1 LTTVLFCPKAV
12 EVMAESPISPLPQVD
27 SFWLFLVSFFDC
39 SKRQLFFT
47 LFIQIFIHS
56 ISYFQFQIPNTEVCG
71 TTMAVPEE
79 WVPSLGIGVMVSGF
93 LAFVVGT
100 AVRIAR
106 QERNEARRK
115 RNAARQER
123 DAAVEE
129 MEAALEERGTWIQR
143 IKGQHV

>member
-1 LTTVLFCPKAV
+1 
-12 EVMAESPISPLPQVD
+12 
-27 SFWLFLVSFFDC
+27 
-39 SKRQLFFT
+39 
-47 LFIQIFIHS
+47 
-56 ISYFQFQIPNTEVCG
+56 
-71 TTMAVPEE
+71 MAVPEE

-129 MEAALEERGTWIQR
+129 MEAALEDREAVLEERGTWIQR